1 MMMRLSGPRTSIA
14 QGDVEVFSE
23 FEDGGEMWTGEG
35 GRERRATVFFENKFS
50 TPPAVFVSPSL
61 MDMNNQGA
69 YRAELVAESITETS
83 FDVVFRTWSDSRVAR
98 VRAAWMAVGEIPFS
112 DDWDVN

>member
-14 QGDVEVFSE
+14 QGDVLVFSE

-35 GRERRATVFFENKFS
+35 GRERRVTVFFENKFF

-61 MDMNNQGA
+61 MDMDNQGA
-69 YRAELVAESITETS
+69 YRAELIVENVKTTE
-83 FDVVFRTWSDSRVAR
+83 FEIVFRTWSDSRVAR
-98 VRAAWMAVGEIPFS
+98 VRAAWMAVGETAFA
-112 DDWDVN
+112 DDWDIA